1 MEDNE
6 LALLPAKP
14 FVKVGK
20 PLAPVGHRLFINVT
34 DRCNNDYY
42 VRQSIGDLVYYGV
55 FDRHPDLKVVS
66 GEHELSWVPFFI
78 NRLDLYYID
87 RPDVAAYRFSGNTLP
102 SDFMR
107 RNVYHSFQE
116 DALGIELRHHLGVNQ
131 LMWDSD
137 YPHAESTFPESM
149 RILDEIMVGVPKHE
163 KQKIIGGNAVA
174 RYGFV

>member
-42 VRQSIGDLVYYGV
+42 VRKSIGDLVYYGV

-131 LMWDSD
+131 LM
-137 YPHAESTFPESM
+137 
-149 RILDEIMVGVPKHE
+149 
-163 KQKIIGGNAVA
+163 
-174 RYGFV
+174 